1 MLVAMPGR
9 SVSPSRAIAVGTAV
23 VMLALAVTSIADR
36 ASQPSD
42 GTRPGYVAA
51 SLSRDGLGVSPIPGA
66 ETPLVDGD
74 RIVAVEGVSLESWLL
89 TDREPP
95 GAGIGDTVAY
105 EVVRDGS
112 LIEIDVPLRAFPLG
126 TILLESAGTVL
137 FVVVTFLMA
146 AYVYARRPHAP
157 GAAPLLV
164 IGSSLVGSSIP
175 WLLRFQAIDVARGAG
190 FWIWLAGAFAGYT
203 VIWSASLHFAL
214 VFPRS
219 LPGVRRGAIVAVYL
233 VPLAIITAWIVG
245 GAIGSGSL
253 LEALNSAVTAQLAM
267 VLLTIAAVIGC
278 IGLQYRRATEPR
290 MRQQVRWVAW
300 GSGMALTLLTAG
312 WFLPELLTGGPILPW
327 NTLGLSGLPFP
338 IAVGIA
344 VLRHRLFDIDVVINR
359 TLVYG
364 GLTATVI
371 AVYVGAATFIGSL
384 VPREGSF
391 AASLLATGVAALAAL
406 PIRDRL
412 QRAVNRLM
420 YGDRDEPYRAITRL
434 GDRLSASLT
443 TEEILPTV
451 VATVASALRLPYVA
465 IELGSGDVT
474 AIAAATGEPDDR
486 ELVRMPLVDQ
496 GERIGELI
504 VAPRAPGEA
513 FSRAD
518 QRLLAGLAQ
527 EAGRA
532 ARSVRLIAEVERS
545 RRQLV
550 AGREEERRRL
560 RRDLHDGLGPS
571 VAGARLKV
579 EAARSLAAGRP
590 DAAASLLDELDA
602 DLAGLLEEVRRISR
616 GLRPP
621 ALDELGLM
629 PALRAQASNF
639 TVQNGLDLRVEGPVE
654 LPPLPAAI
662 EAAAYWI
669 ALEALTNVS
678 RHSAATHCRVRVRLG
693 DGLEV
698 EVEDDGVGIRPDT
711 PRGVGLTAMRE
722 RAAEVGGTFQVEPRS
737 EAGGGGTRVVAHLP
751 LPAGGVA

>member
-1 MLVAMPGR
+1 MLVAMPGP
-9 SVSPSRAIAVGTAV
+9 SAFLSRALAVGTAAVLLTLAATSV
-23 VMLALAVTSIADR
+23 VYR

-51 SLSRDGLGVSPIPGA
+51 SMSREGLGVSPIPGA
-66 ETPLVDGD
+66 DTPLVHGD
-74 RIVAVEGVSLESWLL
+74 RIVDIEGTSLESWLV
-89 TDREPP
+89 TDRQPP
-95 GAGIGDTVAY
+95 DAVIGETIAY
-105 EVVRDGS
+105 SVVRDGS
-112 LIEIDVPLRAFPLG
+112 IIEVEVPLRAFPLD
-126 TILLESAGTVL
+126 TILLESSGTVL
-137 FVVVTFLMA
+137 FVMVTFLMA
-146 AYVYARRPHAP
+146 AYVYARRPRAP

-175 WLLRFQAIDVARGAG
+175 WMLRFQAIDLAQGPG
-190 FWIWLAGAFAGYT
+190 FWIWLAGAFPAYAI
-203 VIWSASLHFAL
+203 IWSASLHFAL
-214 VFPRS
+214 TFPRR
-219 LPGVRRGAIVAVYL
+219 LPGVGGTTIVAVYL
-233 VPLAIITAWIVG
+233 IPLAIITAWIIA
-245 GAIGSGSL
+245 GAIGTGSL

-267 VLLTIAAVIGC
+267 VLLTAIAIVGC
-278 IGLQYRRATEPR
+278 IVLQFRGATEPR
-290 MRQQVRWVAW
+290 VRQQVRWVAW
-300 GSGMALTLLTAG
+300 GSGMALTLVTAG
-312 WFLPELLTGGPILPW
+312 WFLPEMLTGGPILPW
-327 NTLGLSGLPFP
+327 SILGLSGLPFP
-338 IAVGIA
+338 IALGIA

-371 AVYVGAATFIGSL
+371 AVYVGTAAFIGSFI
-384 VPREGSF
+384 PREGSL
-391 AASLLATGVAALAAL
+391 ATSLLATGAAALAAL

-434 GDRLSASLT
+434 GERLSASLT

-474 AIAAATGEPDDR
+474 AIAAATGEPGDR
-486 ELVRMPLVDQ
+486 ELMRMPLVDQ
-496 GERIGELI
+496 GEQIGELI
-504 VAPRAPGEA
+504 VSPRAPGEA

-518 QRLLAGLAQ
+518 QQLLTGLAHQ
-527 EAGRA
+527 AGRA
-532 ARSVRLIAEVERS
+532 GRSVRLIAEVERS

-560 RRDLHDGLGPS
+560 RRDLHDGLGPA

-590 DAAASLLDELDA
+590 EAAASLLDELDA
-602 DLAGLLEEVRRISR
+602 DLAGLLGEVRRISR

-629 PALRAQASNF
+629 PALRAQASNL
-639 TVQNGLDLRVEGPVE
+639 TGDGGLDLRVEGPVE

-669 ALEALTNVS
+669 TLEALTNVS
-678 RHSAATHCRVRVRLG
+678 RHSAATRCRVRVRLG
-693 DGLEV
+693 AGLEV
-698 EVEDDGVGIRPDT
+698 EVEDDGIGIRPET
-711 PRGVGLTAMRE
+711 PSGVGLTGMRE
-722 RAAEVGGTFQVEPRS
+722 RAAEVGGTVQVEPRADAS
-737 EAGGGGTRVVAHLP
+737 GTRVFARLP
-751 LPAGGVA
+751 LPRAGAA

>member
-1 MLVAMPGR
+1 MPGP
-9 SVSPSRAIAVGTAV
+9 SVPPSRAIAVGAALV
-23 VMLALAVTSIADR
+23 LLALAVTSIAYQ
-36 ASQPSD
+36 AAQASD
-42 GTRPGYVAA
+42 GTRPGYVA
-51 SLSRDGLGVSPIPGA
+51 SSMSREGLGVSPIPGA
-66 ETPLVDGD
+66 ETPLTDGD
-74 RIVAVEGVSLESWLL
+74 RIVAIEGTSLESWLL
-89 TDREPP
+89 TDRPP
-95 GAGIGDTVAY
+95 PNAAIGDTIAY
-105 EVVRDGS
+105 EVIRDGS
-112 LIEIDVPLRAFPLG
+112 LIEIDVPLRAFPLA

-164 IGSSLVGSSIP
+164 VGSSLVGSSIP
-175 WLLRFQAIDVARGAG
+175 WMLRFQAIDMALGSG
-190 FWIWLAGAFAGYT
+190 FWIWLAGAFIAYAI
-203 VIWSASLHFAL
+203 IWSASLHFAL
-214 VFPRS
+214 VFPRR
-219 LPGVRRGAIVAVYL
+219 LPGVRHGVIVAVYL
-233 VPLAIITAWIVG
+233 VPLALITSWIV
-245 GAIGSGSL
+245 AEAAGSGSL
-253 LEALNSAVTAQLAM
+253 LEALNSAVTVQLAM

-278 IGLQYRRATEPR
+278 IVLQYRRATEPR

-300 GSGMALTLLTAG
+300 GSGMALSLLTAG

-338 IAVGIA
+338 ISVGIA

-364 GLTATVI
+364 GLTAAVI
-371 AVYVGAATFIGSL
+371 AVYVTTAAFLGSL
-384 VPREGSF
+384 VPREGSLGI
-391 AASLLATGVAALAAL
+391 SLLATGVAALAAL

-412 QRAVNRLM
+412 QRGVNQLM
-420 YGDRDEPYRAITRL
+420 YGDRDDPYRAITRL
-434 GDRLSASLT
+434 GERLSASLT

-465 IELGSGDVT
+465 IELGSGEVT
-474 AIAAATGEPDDR
+474 SIAAATGEPDGR

-513 FSRAD
+513 FSGAD
-518 QRLLAGLAQ
+518 RQLLTGLAH

-560 RRDLHDGLGPS
+560 RRDLHDGLGPAI
-571 VAGARLKV
+571 AGARLKV
-579 EAARSLAAGRP
+579 EAARSLAARRA
-590 DAAASLLDELDA
+590 DDAASLLDELNT

-629 PALRAQASNF
+629 PALRAQASTF
-639 TVQNGLDLRVEGPVE
+639 AGESDLDLRVEGPLE
-654 LPPLPAAI
+654 LPPLPAAV

-698 EVEDDGVGIRPDT
+698 EVEDDGVGIRPGT

-722 RAAEVGGTFQVEPRS
+722 RAAEVGGTFRVEPS
-737 EAGGGGTRVVAHLP
+737 AGAGGTRVVAHLP
-751 LPAGGVA
+751 LPAGGAA

>member
-1 MLVAMPGR
+1 MLLAMPVPAF
-9 SVSPSRAIAVGTAV
+9 SLSRAVAIGTAAV
-23 VMLALAVTSIADR
+23 LLALAVTSIAYR

-51 SLSRDGLGVSPIPGA
+51 SMSREGVGVSAIPGA
-66 ETPLVDGD
+66 DTPLSDGD
-74 RIVAVEGVSLESWLL
+74 RIVAIEGRPLESWLL
-89 TDREPP
+89 TDRQLPR
-95 GAGIGDTVAY
+95 AAIGDTVTY

-112 LIEIDVPLRAFPLG
+112 PIDIEVLLQPFPLG
-126 TILLESAGTVL
+126 TIFLESSGTVL
-137 FVVVTFLMA
+137 FVVTTLLVA
-146 AYVYARRPHAP
+146 AYVYARRPRAP
-157 GAAPLLV
+157 GAAPLLI

-175 WLLRFQAIDVARGAG
+175 WLLRFQAIDMARGVG
-190 FWIWLAGAFAGYT
+190 FWIWLAGAFAAYT

-214 VFPRS
+214 VFPRR
-219 LPGVRRGAIVAVYL
+219 LPGVRRGSIVAVYL
-233 VPLAIITAWIVG
+233 VPLAIITAWIVA
-245 GAIGSGSL
+245 GAVGSRSL

-267 VLLTIAAVIGC
+267 VLLSSAAVVGC
-278 IGLQYRRATEPR
+278 ILLQYRNATEPR
-290 MRQQVRWVAW
+290 LRQQVRWVAW
-300 GSGMALTLLTAG
+300 GSGTALTLVTAG

-327 NTLGLSGLPFP
+327 NLLGLSGLPFP
-338 IAVGIA
+338 IAIGIG
-344 VLRHRLFDIDVVINR
+344 VLRHRLFDIDIVINR
-359 TLVYG
+359 TIVYG

-371 AVYVGAATFIGSL
+371 AVYVATAGFIGTL

-391 AASLLATGVAALAAL
+391 ATSLLATGVAALAAL

-412 QRAVNRLM
+412 QRTVNRLM
-420 YGDRDEPYRAITRL
+420 FGDRDEPYRAITRL
-434 GDRLSASLT
+434 GEQLSASLT
-443 TEEILPTV
+443 TDEILPTV

-465 IELGSGDVT
+465 IQIGSGQVT
-474 AIAAATGEPDDR
+474 AIAAATGDPDDR
-486 ELVRMPLVDQ
+486 QLVRLPLVDQ
-496 GERIGELI
+496 GEQIGELI

-513 FSRAD
+513 FSGAD
-518 QRLLAGLAQ
+518 RELLAGLAH

-532 ARSVRLIAEVERS
+532 ARSVRLMAELEHS

-560 RRDLHDGLGPS
+560 RRDLHDGLGPA

-579 EAARSLAAGRP
+579 EAARSLAARRP
-590 DAAASLLDELDA
+590 DDATSLLDEVDA

-639 TVQNGLDLRVEGPVE
+639 TVDRSLQLRVEGPVE

-662 EAAAYWI
+662 EAAAYSI

-693 DGLEV
+693 DALEV
-698 EVEDDGVGIRPDT
+698 EVEDDGMGIRPEA

-722 RAAEVGGTFQVEPRS
+722 RAAEVGGTFQIEP
-737 EAGGGGTRVVAHLP
+737 GPDDGGTRVVAHLP
-751 LPAGGVA
+751 LPAGGAA

>member
-1 MLVAMPGR
+1 MLVVMPGP
-9 SVSPSRAIAVGTAV
+9 SVSLSRAVAVGTAAIL
-23 VMLALAVTSIADR
+23 LALAATSIAYR

-51 SLSRDGLGVSPIPGA
+51 SMSREGVVVSPIPGA
-66 ETPLVDGD
+66 ETPLADGD
-74 RIVAVEGVSLESWLL
+74 MIVAIEGTSLESWLL
-89 TDREPP
+89 TGRQPP
-95 GAGIGDTVAY
+95 DAAIGDTIVY

-112 LIEIDVPLRAFPLG
+112 LLELEVPLRAFPLG
-126 TILLESAGTVL
+126 AILLESWGTVL
-137 FVVVTFLMA
+137 FVVVTLLMA
-146 AYVYARRPHAP
+146 GFVYARRPLAP
-157 GAAPLLV
+157 GSTPLLV

-175 WLLRFQAIDVARGAG
+175 WLLRFQAIDMARGAG
-190 FWIWLAGAFAGYT
+190 FWIWLAGAFAAYA

-214 VFPRS
+214 VFPRR
-219 LPGVRRGAIVAVYL
+219 LPGVRRGTIAAVYL
-233 VPLAIITAWIVG
+233 VPLAIIGSWIG
-245 GAIGSGSL
+245 AGAIGSGSL
-253 LEALNSAVTAQLAM
+253 LHSLNSAVTVQLAM
-267 VLLTIAAVIGC
+267 VLLTSAAIVGC
-278 IGLQYRRATEPR
+278 MVLQHRGAGEPR
-290 MRQQVRWVAW
+290 LRQQARWVTW
-300 GSGMALTLLTAG
+300 GAGTALTLVTAG
-312 WFLPELLTGGPILPW
+312 WFLPELLTGRPILPW

-338 IAVGIA
+338 TAVGIA

-371 AVYVGAATFIGSL
+371 AVYVAMAAFIGSL
-384 VPREGSF
+384 IPREGSL
-391 AASLLATGVAALAAL
+391 ATSLLATGVAALAAL

-434 GDRLSASLT
+434 GERLSASLT
-443 TEEILPTV
+443 AEAILPTV

-465 IELGSGDVT
+465 IELGSGEVT
-474 AIAAATGEPDDR
+474 TIAAATGDPDDR
-486 ELVRMPLVDQ
+486 QLVRMPLVDQ
-496 GERIGELI
+496 GEQIGELI
-504 VAPRAPGEA
+504 VAPRAPEEA

-518 QRLLAGLAQ
+518 EQLLAGLAH

-560 RRDLHDGLGPS
+560 RRDLHDGLGPA
-571 VAGARLKV
+571 VAAARLKV
-579 EAARSLAAGRP
+579 EAARSLAARRAG
-590 DAAASLLDELDA
+590 DATSLLDELDA

-629 PALRAQASNF
+629 PALRAQAANF
-639 TVQNGLDLRVEGPVE
+639 TVDSALDLRVEGPME
-654 LPPLPAAI
+654 LPPLPAAV

-698 EVEDDGVGIRPDT
+698 EVEDDGVGIQAET

-722 RAAEVGGTFQVEPRS
+722 RASEVGGTFRI
-737 EAGGGGTRVVAHLP
+737 EARADADGTRVVAHLP
-751 LPAGGVA
+751 LPAGSAA